1 MLQGKRIA
9 ILATDGYEQSELTE
23 PLNQLRDAGAEVR
36 IVSLESGDIRGESNG
51 RWGGTVPV
59 DHTVDEV
66 SADQFNALVI
76 PGGLYNPDQL
86 RANATAVSFVRSM
99 FDAKKPIAAICHGPW
114 LLVEAGI
121 ARGRKLTS
129 YPSIRTDITNAGG
142 LWVDEPVV
150 VDQALIT
157 SRSPKDLEAFIAKI
171 VEEVR
176 EGKHEDRVT
185 TRAA

>member
-9 ILATDGYEQSELTE
+9 ILATEGYEQSELTE
-23 PLNQLRDAGAEVR
+23 PLKRLREVDADVR
-36 IVSLESGDIRGESNG
+36 IVSLGEGSIRGESNG
-51 RWGGTVPV
+51 QWGDSVSVNETV
-59 DHTVDEV
+59 DHV
-66 SADQFNALVI
+66 SSDDFDAVVI

-86 RANATAVSFVRSM
+86 RANSDAVGFVRSM

-142 LWVDEPVV
+142 LWVDEEVV
-150 VDQALIT
+150 VDQGLIT
-157 SRSPKDLEAFIAKI
+157 SRSPKDLDAFIAKI
-171 VEEVR
+171 VEETR
-176 EGKHEDRVT
+176 EGRHEDRVT
-185 TRAA
+185 RAA